1 MSPILKMEK
10 VWLDLCRDLY
20 INATNSIL
28 KPKVTLKLLNRVK
41 MATLV
46 GFAKEE
52 IFKVYITTL
61 KMQRFYSVALGQCK
75 KCKTILSIFQPKLHS
90 KTVDCF

>member
-1 MSPILKMEK
+1 MEK

-61 KMQRFYSVALGQCK
+61 KNAKILFCCLGPVQK
-75 KCKTILSIFQPKLHS
+75 VQNNTKYFSTKITF
-90 KTVDCF
+90 